1 MERIERLEADDK
13 RLQQKVGHIETEE
26 AEIAD
31 PSDAES
37 DVKQTSFSGSSSKH
51 PKGWMYE
58 STTPET
64 LFAGGTATPLL
75 NETYVRH
82 IVAEEIIQRDQQITT
97 SMPGGDQSADA
108 LQDQRIASLDNAFKS
123 FQEKANKKTYPSVTV
138 NGVFQ
143 SDAGWI
149 HQDSNSEA
157 QYGQIQDGADF
168 RRARL
173 SAKGSVTELTNYFF
187 QMDFGF
193 FGRPTFTDV
202 WVEQTK
208 VPFFGNVRIG
218 QWKQPFGLETV
229 SSFRYTT
236 FMERSV
242 LFQPFTPFRH
252 IGIGFYD
259 HSDDLS
265 NTWAASVFRSGQD
278 QFGGTLS
285 SDGGYG
291 TAERLTWVPSW
302 DCDGKNYVHLGV
314 GHFFNAPPED
324 TINFRTIPEF
334 FVGANG
340 PGAVGSSGQAV
351 PGGSNG
357 TPFFVATGPLAN
369 VPYYNVLGSE
379 LLWVEGPFSLQSE
392 AMVNLVNQNG
402 VNSALPGA
410 YAQAGYFLTGEH
422 RPYDRKTGT
431 IDRVIPKS
439 NLTFAGTNCNPGL
452 GAWEVAGRWSWLD
465 LNDNVIQGGTIV
477 DYTAGVNWYWN
488 PYTKMVFN
496 YVHSISDSPVLPQ
509 SQTDMF
515 GVRAQLDF

>member
-1 MERIERLEADDK
+1 M
-13 RLQQKVGHIETEE
+13 
-26 AEIAD
+26 
-31 PSDAES
+31 
-37 DVKQTSFSGSSSKH
+37 
-51 PKGWMYE
+51 
-58 STTPET
+58 
-64 LFAGGTATPLL
+64 
-75 NETYVRH
+75 
-82 IVAEEIIQRDQQITT
+82 
-97 SMPGGDQSADA
+97 
-108 LQDQRIASLDNAFKS
+108 
-123 FQEKANKKTYPSVTV
+123 
-138 NGVFQ
+138 
-143 SDAGWI
+143 
-149 HQDSNSEA
+149 
-157 QYGQIQDGADF
+157 
-168 RRARL
+168 
-173 SAKGSVTELTNYFF
+173 
-187 QMDFGF
+187 
-193 FGRPTFTDV
+193 
-202 WVEQTK
+202 
-208 VPFFGNVRIG
+208 
-218 QWKQPFGLETV
+218 
-229 SSFRYTT
+229 
-236 FMERSV
+236 
-242 LFQPFTPFRH
+242 
-252 IGIGFYD
+252 
-259 HSDDLS
+259 
-265 NTWAASVFRSGQD
+265 FRSGQD

-291 TAERLTWVPSW
+291 TAERLTWVPVW
-302 DCDGKNYVHLGV
+302 DRDGKNYLHLGV
-314 GHFFNAPPED
+314 GHFFNAPPEA

-402 VNSALPGA
+402 VYSALPGA

-465 LNDNVIQGGTIV
+465 LNDNAIQGGTIV